1 MSDKKITATK
11 DFVTDGIASTL
22 TGAKT
27 YSDNQDKI
35 TLANAKTYADEVG
48 KTIQSSAKLYA
59 DEVGKTATTNAKSY
73 TDTEIGKIKVP
84 TKVSELENDGIYFTA
99 DKVYGTEVY
108 DVERKEKTSIILTTP
123 TKDESDT
130 PPHTISTFTAQVPLK
145 DYMEERISESVANR
159 LRYRGVVATF
169 NDLPTDA
176 TAGDICK
183 VTETGSKYIYIDSK
197 WQKIEEVDLSAY
209 VKSGEVMN
217 YVPKATPGN
226 FGVVTTYL
234 TGTPPYDRTIE
245 MCIHDGIIQGLTPI
259 ASLEHFGG
267 VKLSHKSLP
276 DGKTKYGTYMHGH
289 TLYAFGESG
298 GGFDPKTKEIAIGLD
313 ANVYIDTPGIAIGY
327 GATVSNHHGIAIGR
341 NAYAYYAFGIS
352 IGYKAEGRT
361 NGVAIGVNTVT
372 CGTKGVAIGYGSTS
386 KADGAI
392 AIGASALAGENGIA
406 LGSGAYAHISSVAI
420 GHGAYAPDNTVAF
433 AVHESKFL
441 VNSSGSGAHAST
453 LVDVI
458 KKYGGG
464 NVTAYGWHMDT
475 TTIDLTNHEVYWADY
490 SFNSVTIKLP
500 DFTNV
505 SSSWYPKT
513 ATVPSRRILTI
524 RFNNSNSK
532 IAGFDNPSH
541 SFYPRYEEDGTEE
554 KDITNET
561 FKSMDKVVIEMI
573 PLGVNSSDQ
582 EWFIRWTKVTA

>member
-99 DKVYGTEVY
+99 DKVYGSEVY
-108 DVERKEKTSIILTTP
+108 DVERKEKTSVILTTP
-123 TKDESDT
+123 VKDESDD

-209 VKSGEVMN
+209 VKSSEVMN
-217 YVPKATPGN
+217 YVPKATPGS
-226 FGVVTTYL
+226 FGVVTAYRSTP
-234 TGTPPYDRTIE
+234 PPYDRTID
-245 MCIHDGIIQGLTPI
+245 MCIEHGIIKGLTPI

-267 VKLSHKSLP
+267 VKLSHTSLP
-276 DGKTKYGTYMHGH
+276 SGMTKYGTYMHGH
-289 TLYAFGESG
+289 KLYAFGSSSG
-298 GGFDPKTKEIAIGLD
+298 GFNPNTKRIAIGLD
-313 ANVYIDTPGIAIGY
+313 SNVYIDTPGIAIGY
-327 GATVSNHHGIAIGR
+327 GATVSNHHGIAIGTS
-341 NAYAYYAFGIS
+341 AYAYSAYGIS
-352 IGYKAEGRT
+352 IGYRALGRT
-361 NGVAIGVNTVT
+361 NGVAIGYRALANHRS
-372 CGTKGVAIGYGSTS
+372 VAIGY
-386 KADGAI
+386 
-392 AIGASALAGENGIA
+392 E
-406 LGSGAYAHISSVAI
+406 AYARHEGVFAFAQNEHKIFLNSTRSGGHISSL
-420 GHGAYAPDNTVAF
+420 T
-433 AVHESKFL
+433 
-441 VNSSGSGAHAST
+441 
-453 LVDVI
+453 DVI
-458 KKYGGG
+458 KKYAMAGGF
-464 NVTAYGWHMDT
+464 TEAYGYHMDD
-475 TTIDLTNHEVYWADY
+475 TTIDLTEHEIYWSDLQGT
-490 SFNSVTIKLP
+490 SSITIRLP
-500 DFTNV
+500 DFTSIKHGSYPVRYNV
-505 SSSWYPKT
+505 PN
-513 ATVPSRRILTI
+513 RRVLTI
-524 RFNNSNSK
+524 RFNLANSK
-532 IAGFDNPSH
+532 ITSFENPSNTIN
-541 SFYPRYEEDGTEE
+541 PRYEENGTTE

-561 FKSMDKVVIEMI
+561 FGVMDKVVIEMI
-573 PLGVNSSDQ
+573 PLGSCSLGGREQD
-582 EWFIRWTKVTA
+582 WLIRWTKVTA

>member
-1 MSDKKITATK
+1 MADKKITATK
-11 DFVTDGIASTL
+11 EFVNNGIATAKTHADAGDKATL
-22 TGAKT
+22 DSAKT
-27 YSDNQDKI
+27 YADGKDAT
-35 TLANAKTYADEVG
+35 TLTSAKTYADEVG

-84 TKVSELENDGIYFTA
+84 TKVSELENDGVYFTA
-99 DKVYGTEVY
+99 DKVYGSEVY
-108 DVERKEKTSIILTTP
+108 DVARKEKTSVILTTP
-123 TKDESDT
+123 IKDESDT

-145 DYMEERISESVANR
+145 NYMEERISESVANR

-209 VKSGEVMN
+209 VKSSEVMN
-217 YVPKATPGN
+217 YVTKATPGN
-226 FGVVTTYL
+226 FGIVTSYYQTE
-234 TGTPPYDRTIE
+234 PPYDRTIE
-245 MCIHDGIIQGLTPI
+245 MYIHNGLIKGLTPI

-298 GGFDPKTKEIAIGLD
+298 GGFDPDTSSIVIGKSAKNTSSGPAVAIGMGAWVNGSHGVAIGTNTITWAMNGVAIGTSSTANARDAIAIGTSALAGED
-313 ANVYIDTPGIAIGY
+313 GIAIGY
-327 GATVSNHHGIAIGR
+327 GAYAHVSA
-341 NAYAYYAFGIS
+341 
-352 IGYKAEGRT
+352 
-361 NGVAIGVNTVT
+361 
-372 CGTKGVAIGYGSTS
+372 VAIGYG
-386 KADGAI
+386 
-392 AIGASALAGENGIA
+392 
-406 LGSGAYAHISSVAI
+406 
-420 GHGAYAPDNTVAF
+420 AYAPNNTVAF
-433 AVHESKFL
+433 AVHESKIL
-441 VNSSGSGAHAST
+441 VNSSRSGAHTST

-464 NVTAYGWHMDT
+464 KVTAYGWHNDT

-490 SFNSVTIKLP
+490 SSNSVTIKLP

-505 SSSWYPKT
+505 SSYTYPRT
-513 ATVPSRRILTI
+513 ATMPSRRILTI

>member
-99 DKVYGTEVY
+99 DKVYGSEVY
-108 DVERKEKTSIILTTP
+108 DVERKEKTSVILTTP
-123 TKDESDT
+123 VKDESDT

-169 NDLPTDA
+169 NNLPTDA

-209 VKSGEVMN
+209 VKSNEVMN
-217 YVPKATPGN
+217 YVPKASSRTGT
-226 FGVVTTYL
+226 FGVVSSYYATE
-234 TGTPPYDRTIE
+234 PPYDRTIK
-245 MCIHDGIIQGLTPI
+245 MYINDGLIKGLTPI

-267 VKLSHKSLP
+267 VKLSHTSLP
-276 DGKTKYGTYMHGH
+276 SGMTKYGTYMHGH
-289 TLYAFGESG
+289 KLYAFGPSG
-298 GGFDPKTKEIAIGLD
+298 GGFDPDVDSIVIGSNAED
-313 ANVYIDTPGIAIGY
+313 RGWGPSVVIGVN
-327 GATVSNHHGIAIGR
+327 ATVGGSHGIAIGT
-341 NAYAYYAFGIS
+341 NNQTYGMSGI
-352 IGYKAEGRT
+352 
-361 NGVAIGVNTVT
+361 AIGES
-372 CGTKGVAIGYGSTS
+372 STAN
-386 KADGAI
+386 ADNAI
-392 AIGASALAGENGIA
+392 AIGSSALAGENGIA
-406 LGSGAYAHISSVAI
+406 LGYRAYAHISAVAI
-420 GHGAYAPDNTVAF
+420 GHGAYAPNNTVAF
-433 AVHESKFL
+433 AVHESKIL
-441 VNSSGSGAHAST
+441 VNSNGIGAHAST

-464 NVTAYGWHMDT
+464 GGGGGTTAYGWHSDSS
-475 TTIDLTNHEVYWADY
+475 TINLTDHEVYWSDY
-490 SFNSVTIKLP
+490 ALGNSITIKLP
-500 DFTNV
+500 DFTDV
-505 SSSWYPKT
+505 HSTSWPRT
-513 ATVPSRRILTI
+513 ATVPPRRILTI

-541 SFYPRYEEDGTEE
+541 SFYPRYEDDGTNE

-573 PLGVNSSDQ
+573 PLGVNNSDQ